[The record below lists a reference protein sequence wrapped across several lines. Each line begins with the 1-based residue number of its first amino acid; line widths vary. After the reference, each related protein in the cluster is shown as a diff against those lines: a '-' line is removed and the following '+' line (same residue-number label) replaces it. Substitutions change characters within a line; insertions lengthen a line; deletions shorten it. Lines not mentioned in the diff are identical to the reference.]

1 MVEDQL
7 EECKIDLES
16 VQLELED
23 VKAQLEEGQA
33 AVNASMVES
42 VTGDS
47 SSVAG
52 GGGGGDADPNNASL
66 SSNADAQDVTRS
78 LTLQN
83 TRLRSALIR
92 LREQSELEGNEL
104 QRQVKA
110 YESDSTNK
118 EELQL
123 ELDTLKSKHAS
134 TLVEVRELKDIIDQ
148 TSALE
153 ETIETLSDKVWNL
166 EENNAAL
173 ERTVREL
180 EEELEVQAEMEEV
193 QTEELKMVMRDL
205 EGRDAL
211 VGNLEEAIRM

>member
-1 MVEDQL
+1 M
-7 EECKIDLES
+7 
-16 VQLELED
+16 
-23 VKAQLEEGQA
+23 
-33 AVNASMVES
+33 NASMAEGS

-47 SSVAG
+47 SSVAAG
-52 GGGGGDADPNNASL
+52 ESDPNNASF

-83 TRLRSALIR
+83 TRLRTALIR
-92 LREQSELEGNEL
+92 LREQSELERNEL